1 VAAVG
6 LVAVAAIVIA
16 ACGNKPQ
23 ESGEG
28 PRPIKLAGVF
38 CLCHMGPYVAWKK
51 GFFEDEG
58 VPVDDYVFTQA
69 GADTFQALASG
80 DVDFGVSGIDAI
92 IRGQEQG
99 VKVRSVAGVYP
110 EFYALSVR
118 KDLEGEIRSVSDL
131 SGRRVGVSKIG
142 SASWAFLQFATRR
155 EGLSE
160 DDVEVLQLGE
170 INTIVAGLKSRKADA
185 AVTWEP
191 GTSQME
197 AQGIGTVLLNALRPA
212 DHQKLL
218 GSPTSISMTLAVRD
232 QLLEENPELVRRV
245 IRALDR
251 ASAWIKKSS
260 PEQVADVIAPLAK
273 GIDREVL
280 VKAVAASIPAQPDST
295 AVSRKAYQSST
306 KELKSA
312 GVIKGVPPID
322 EAFSCKFAKCV
333 D

>member
-1 VAAVG
+1 MAAAG
-6 LVAVAAIVIA
+6 LVAIVAVVIG

-23 ESGEG
+23 ESGQG

-38 CLCHMGPYVAWKK
+38 CICHMGPYVAWKK
-51 GFFEDEG
+51 GFFKEEG

-118 KDLEGEIRSVSDL
+118 KDLEGQIRSVADL

-155 EGLSE
+155 AGLSE
-160 DDVEVLQLGE
+160 NDVKVLQLGE
-170 INTIVAGLKSRKADA
+170 INTIVAGLKSRSVDA

-197 AQGIGTVLLNALRPA
+197 EQGIGTVLLNALKPA
-212 DHQKLL
+212 DHQQLL

-232 QLLEENPELVRRV
+232 QLLDQNPELVRRV
-245 IRALDR
+245 VRALDR

-273 GIDREVL
+273 GIDRQVL
-280 VKAVAASIPAQPDST
+280 VKAVAASMPAQPEST
-295 AVSRKAYQSST
+295 AVSRKAYQSSA
-306 KELKSA
+306 KELQSA
-312 GVIKGVPPID
+312 GVIKAVPPID
-322 EAFSCKFAKCV
+322 EAFSCKFARCV

>member
-1 VAAVG
+1 VAAG
-6 LVAVAAIVIA
+6 LALVIA
-16 ACGNKPQ
+16 VVVAGCGGDKPQ

-28 PRPIKLAGVF
+28 PRAIKLAGVF
-38 CLCHMGPYVAWKK
+38 CLCHIGPYVAWKK
-51 GFFEDEG
+51 GFFEEEG
-58 VPVDDYVFTQA
+58 VPVDEYVFTQA

-92 IRGQEQG
+92 IRGQQEG
-99 VKVRSVAGVYP
+99 VGVRSVAGVYP
-110 EFYALSVR
+110 EFYAVSVR
-118 KDLEGEIRSVSDL
+118 EDLKDEIRSVADL
-131 SGRRVGVSKIG
+131 SGRRVGVSKVG

-160 DDVEVLQLGE
+160 EDVEVLQLGE

-185 AVTWEP
+185 AITWEP

-197 AQGIGTVLLNALRPA
+197 AQGIGSVLLNALRKE
-212 DHQKLL
+212 DHQQLL

-232 QLLEENPELVRRV
+232 QLLEENPELVRRAV
-245 IRALDR
+245 RALDK
-251 ASAWIKKSS
+251 ASAWIKQSS
-260 PEQVADVIAPLAK
+260 PEEVADVVEPLTK

-280 VKAVAASIPAQPDST
+280 VKALATSIAAQPSST

-312 GVIKGVPPID
+312 GVVEEVPALE
-322 EAFSCKFAKCV
+322 EAFSCDFVKCEE
-333 D
+333 